1 MKVSLKAAR
10 VNKELKREQVAR
22 KLGCSTDTLKAIE
35 NGKREIRVSEMDIL
49 CELYECTRDD
59 IFLPYN
65 STKSEIKKTLKE

>member
-10 VNKELKREQVAR
+10 VNKELRREYVAK
-22 KLGCSTDTLKAIE
+22 KLGCSADTLKAIE
-35 NGKREIRVSEMDIL
+35 NGKREIRVSEMDVL

-65 STKSEIKKTLKE
+65 STKSEIKEMLEV